1 MRLFDDRRTTLR
13 CFSSEVVLATFALE
27 FLLAVY
33 VWWRYRLTVFGRL
46 SAIFLLLLAGFQ
58 LSEYAICRGADPAL
72 WTRIG
77 FVCTAF
83 LPILGID
90 FVTRLRRMKYS
101 MVWGYALAGAFSV
114 VMLLYPGLF
123 GAAECT
129 GRFVAFDTT
138 GIGFDILY
146 ATYYLAT
153 LFLGIGLAWQG
164 LKQPGAN
171 RKALIWIL
179 IGYAAFM
186 LPTFAVYFL
195 ASFGNASVASVL
207 CGFAALMA
215 VILVWRILPLAHRR
229 G

>member
-1 MRLFDDRRTTLR
+1 MFSFPDRPTTLR
-13 CFSSEVVLATFALE
+13 CFSPEVILATFVIE
-27 FLLAVY
+27 FVLAIY
-33 VWWRYRLTVFGRL
+33 VWWRYRLTTFGRL
-46 SAIFLLLLAGFQ
+46 SSIFLLLLAGFQ
-58 LSEYAICRGADPAL
+58 LSEYAICQGADASL

-90 FVTRLRRMKYS
+90 FVTRLRRMTYS
-101 MVWGYALAGAFSV
+101 IVWGYALASAFSV

-129 GRFVAFDTT
+129 GQYVAFRTSS
-138 GIGFDILY
+138 IGFDALY

-164 LKQPGAN
+164 LKQPRAN
-171 RKALIWIL
+171 RGALTWIL

-195 ASFGNASVASVL
+195 TAFGSASVASVL
-207 CGFAALMA
+207 CGFAVFLAI
-215 VILVWRILPLAHRR
+215 ILVVRILPLAQPRS
-229 G
+229 